1 MPVDLSVFERQKSII
16 DQQQLQDAFELKKAL
31 AIQSAQ
37 KNALETEAL
46 QSQAAMGG
54 LSLKDILNMQMQ
66 QQANQEN
73 LAFKRET
80 AQANEAL
87 RRDQMAQQMQIARDN
102 AALRGDALAARF
114 DDAAAK
120 AQDAS
125 QKKIEA
131 EAERYG
137 KALESTGLS
146 ELLSAAERASNAV
159 AGEGDIAGYGALTNA
174 LPSIAVSQEGKANR
188 QEISSL
194 KNTLLK
200 ARSGGAVTPQEAKRL
215 GTEIG
220 DTIGSG
226 ASLLRSGV
234 GNISSTLA
242 EKLANAQSG
251 FSPEAIQLYESRGGI
266 GSGFVQKYR
275 KPSGANKKLTVDF

>member
-1 MPVDLSVFERQKSII
+1 
-16 DQQQLQDAFELKKAL
+16 
-31 AIQSAQ
+31 
-37 KNALETEAL
+37 
-46 QSQAAMGG
+46 
-54 LSLKDILNMQMQ
+54 
-66 QQANQEN
+66 
-73 LAFKRET
+73 
-80 AQANEAL
+80 
-87 RRDQMAQQMQIARDN
+87 MAQQMQIARDN

-120 AQDAS
+120 AQDAR

-194 KNTLLK
+194 
-200 ARSGGAVTPQEAKRL
+200 
-215 GTEIG
+215 
-220 DTIGSG
+220 
-226 ASLLRSGV
+226 
-234 GNISSTLA
+234 
-242 EKLANAQSG
+242 
-251 FSPEAIQLYESRGGI
+251 
-266 GSGFVQKYR
+266 
-275 KPSGANKKLTVDF
+275 